1 MSARLGFNEIPY
13 IPWKGRTFVQITTSL
28 QKNRG
33 TIATTSSNI
42 KNIFKPTPSK
52 IVRREIVTTTPT
64 NCYSRA
70 SRSIDELNQPN
81 GYLVYPT
88 TSNYLDKGLDGTL
101 DINLTTNKY
110 ELNSAS
116 CNTSTNCIN
125 RVNSALRRV
134 RSAGGI
140 PKKFNPQKNN
150 DQYYSSSNQYLYSR
164 NKTFDQN
171 QYHFIRQG
179 NPTVTP
185 GSAFATQNIYSA
197 QGLSHCNLYYIS
209 AALGNN
215 TFSYK
220 WIDGTTNTVTIL
232 DGYYDFTGFVGAFQS
247 VMSAN
252 NHYYIRV
259 SNSSKIFLMNFSYD
273 ALSNSIQFQ
282 SYVSSP
288 YYQNA
293 EYSTPFGITWN
304 TLSNSTKTPQLTVT
318 SGFSPVIGFSAATYP
333 SSILTSNYVVNSTA
347 QPKIA
352 PEYVVANYKPNNY
365 QFATQGAVEASSLI
379 TRIKY
384 DTLRTTGALMKNPNG
399 SNIVNSLAYA
409 VPETT
414 NGNIKKAGNP
424 YPLKTTPVIDP
435 ITGAIQPC
443 KVYRTRR

>member
-13 IPWKGRTFVQITTSL
+13 IPWKGKTFVQITTSL

-70 SRSIDELNQPN
+70 SISIDELNQPN

-116 CNTSTNCIN
+116 CNTSSNCIN

-140 PKKFNPQKNN
+140 PKKFNAQKNN

-185 GSAFATQNIYSA
+185 GSAFATQNVYST

-220 WIDGTTNTVTIL
+220 WIDGNTYSGTIP
-232 DGYYDFTGFVGAFQS
+232 DGYYDFSGFAGAFQS
-247 VMSAN
+247 IMSTN
-252 NHYYIRV
+252 NHYYIRM
-259 SNSSKIFLMNFSYD
+259 SNNTKLFLMNFTYD
-273 ALSNSIQFQ
+273 TLSNSIQFQ
-282 SYVSSP
+282 SYISNP
-288 YYQNA
+288 YYGNVL
-293 EYSTPFGITWN
+293 YSAPPGVTWN
-304 TLSNSTKTPQLTVT
+304 SSLNISKTPQLII
-318 SGFSPVIGFSAATYP
+318 SGGISSVIGFSSASYP
-333 SSILTSNYVVNSTA
+333 SSVLSANYAVTSTA

-352 PEYVVANYKPNNY
+352 PEYVIANYKPNNY
-365 QFATQGAVEASSLI
+365 QFATQGAVDSSSLI

-384 DTLRTTGALMKNPNG
+384 DTLRTTGATMKNNTG
-399 SNIVNSLAYA
+399 SSIANSLAYA
-409 VPETT
+409 VPEST

-424 YPLKTTPVIDP
+424 YPLKNTPVIDP